1 MHDIDYD
8 GNTPL
13 LLAVEGG
20 SADITRHLIGYGS
33 DVNHYNIS
41 RVSPLHTACTI
52 GNLEIVKILITVRVE
67 LYLYVYTYSRHLYI
81 YPNIYNAKF
90 SKLVFAIYSYI

>member
-1 MHDIDYD
+1 MMHDIDYD

-67 LYLYVYTYSRHLYI
+67 LYLYVYTYSRQYFK
-81 YPNIYNAKF
+81 KF
-90 SKLVFAIYSYI
+90 IMRNLLNFF